1 MRAARRP
8 FRARLVLARGDIP
21 TRFARTSASMSVGW
35 TEQSRALVTTRPK
48 LKRAPMP
55 KRRGSKPST
64 RGGRGGRGGRGR
76 RSSDDRGAVASV
88 GTRRKYTAEE
98 IINWQTS
105 DDDDEEEDDGMFD
118 DGFGVSGLRPRAVAR
133 GRGRGRGARPAAAT
147 AVRKMTVGGVEVFL
161 DRGGGGSPPA
171 GLGAGAAVGF
181 DYNDIDGGMRGG
193 GGDDEHGE
201 PDEVSASS
209 SEDES
214 EDWSDGSI
222 DDDVAL
228 DYMENI
234 SDGSDEGDEDDYGS
248 DELDE
253 LAGLGSK
260 RDQVHRM
267 NDMMRV
273 LRMDLEGSHPEPPS
287 SRREGVEVVTPADFD
302 ADDDVWSRL
311 FSAAIDAGVSYIGF
325 PPVKSSMEALSLE
338 EAQRIAKRH
347 QCDMEIKGGGKRRH
361 AVLHLTSGS
370 RAMPVES
377 HSFLPK
383 QTRRKNVSSRQ
394 RSRRVKPAPQFVSG
408 GLANDTDVFSES
420 ESADDAM
427 DAPAGGVDESEVVY
441 PNRGSRRA
449 AEAQRR
455 DAERLERARSKKR
468 GTVVGAGHEFGAF
481 ERHTTGFGSRM
492 LAKMGFKG
500 TGGLGKARDG
510 IAEPVAA
517 ITRGKRVGLGAY
529 GSEKLV

>member
-1 MRAARRP
+1 MW
-8 FRARLVLARGDIP
+8 FGQ
-21 TRFARTSASMSVGW
+21 

-55 KRRGSKPST
+55 KRRGAKLST

-76 RSSDDRGAVASV
+76 RSSDDRGAGAST
-88 GTRRKYTAEE
+88 GTRRKYTADE
-98 IINWQTS
+98 IINWQSS
-105 DDDDEEEDDGMFD
+105 DDEDDDGMFD
-118 DGFGVSGLRPRAVAR
+118 DGFGVSGLRPRAMARGR
-133 GRGRGRGARPAAAT
+133 GRGRGRGARPAAA
-147 AVRKMTVGGVEVFL
+147 AAPVRKVTVGGVEVFL

-181 DYNDIDGGMRGG
+181 DYNDIDGSMRGG
-193 GGDDEHGE
+193 RGDEEHGE
-201 PDEVSASS
+201 PEEVSGSEDES

-234 SDGSDEGDEDDYGS
+234 SDGSDEEDEDDYGS
-248 DELDE
+248 DESGE

-260 RDQVHRM
+260 REQVHRM

-273 LRMDLEGSHPEPPS
+273 LRMDLEGSHPEPPL
-287 SRREGVEVVTPADFD
+287 SRREDVEVVTPADFD
-302 ADDDVWSRL
+302 ADADVWSRL

-325 PPVKSSMEALSLE
+325 PPVKSSMEAPSLE

-347 QCDMEIKGGGKRRH
+347 RCNMEIKGGGKRRH

-370 RAMPVES
+370 RAMPFES
-377 HSFLPK
+377 HSFPPK

-408 GLANDTDVFSES
+408 GLANDADVFSES
-420 ESADDAM
+420 ESTDDAM
-427 DAPAGGVDESEVVY
+427 DAPAGGVDDSEVVY

-492 LAKMGFKG
+492 LAKMGFEG

-510 IAEPVAA
+510 IAEPVTA

>member
-1 MRAARRP
+1 
-8 FRARLVLARGDIP
+8 
-21 TRFARTSASMSVGW
+21 
-35 TEQSRALVTTRPK
+35 
-48 LKRAPMP
+48 MP
-55 KRRGSKPST
+55 KRRGAKPST
-64 RGGRGGRGGRGR
+64 RSDRGGRAGRAGRGR
-76 RSSDDRGAVASV
+76 RSIGARGADASV

-98 IINWQTS
+98 IINWQS
-105 DDDDEEEDDGMFD
+105 SDEEDDDGMFD
-118 DGFGVSGLRPRAVAR
+118 DGFGVSGLRPRAIAR
-133 GRGRGRGARPAAAT
+133 GRGRGRGARPSVAPP
-147 AVRKMTVGGVEVFL
+147 VRKMTVGGVEVFL
-161 DRGGGGSPPA
+161 DRGGGGSTPA
-171 GLGAGAAVGF
+171 GPGASAAVGF
-181 DYNDIDGGMRGG
+181 DYNDIDAGVRGS
-193 GGDDEHGE
+193 DDEAHGE

-209 SEDES
+209 SEEES
-214 EDWSDGSI
+214 EDWSDDSI

-234 SDGSDEGDEDDYGS
+234 SDGSDEEDEKDYDS
-248 DELDE
+248 DESDE

-260 RDQVHRM
+260 REQVHRM

-273 LRMDLEGSHPEPPS
+273 LRMDLEGSHPEPPLPHG
-287 SRREGVEVVTPADFD
+287 EDVEVVAPADFD
-302 ADDDVWSRL
+302 AEDDVWSRL

-325 PPVKSSMEALSLE
+325 PPVKSSMEVPSLE
-338 EAQRIAKRH
+338 ETQRIAKRH
-347 QCDMEIKGGGKRRH
+347 RCDMEIKGGGKRRH

-370 RAMPVES
+370 RAVSVEV
-377 HSFLPK
+377 HSFTPK
-383 QTRRKNVSSRQ
+383 QSRRKNVSSWQ
-394 RSRRVKPAPQFVSG
+394 RSRRVKPPPQFVSG
-408 GLANDTDVFSES
+408 GLANDADVFSES
-420 ESADDAM
+420 ESADDTV
-427 DAPAGGVDESEVVY
+427 DASADGVDESEVVY

-481 ERHTTGFGSRM
+481 ERHTTGFGSKM
-492 LAKMGFKG
+492 LAKMGFRG

>member
-1 MRAARRP
+1 
-8 FRARLVLARGDIP
+8 
-21 TRFARTSASMSVGW
+21 
-35 TEQSRALVTTRPK
+35 
-48 LKRAPMP
+48 MP
-55 KRRGSKPST
+55 KRRGAKPST
-64 RGGRGGRGGRGR
+64 RGGRGGRGGRGK
-76 RSSDDRGAVASV
+76 RSSDDRGAGASV

-98 IINWQTS
+98 IINWQSS
-105 DDDDEEEDDGMFD
+105 DDEDDDGMFD

-133 GRGRGRGARPAAAT
+133 GRGRGRGRGARPAAA
-147 AVRKMTVGGVEVFL
+147 AAAAPVRKMTVGGVEVFL
-161 DRGGGGSPPA
+161 DRGGGGSPPS
-171 GLGAGAAVGF
+171 GLGVGAAVGF
-181 DYNDIDGGMRGG
+181 DYNDIDGMRRG

-201 PDEVSASS
+201 PDEVSGSEDES

-234 SDGSDEGDEDDYGS
+234 SDGSDEEDEDDYGS
-248 DELDE
+248 DESDE
-253 LAGLGSK
+253 LAGLGST
-260 RDQVHRM
+260 RERVHRM

-287 SRREGVEVVTPADFD
+287 SRREDVEVVTPADFD

-325 PPVKSSMEALSLE
+325 PPVKSSMEAPSLE

-347 QCDMEIKGGGKRRH
+347 RCDMEIKGGGKRRH

-370 RAMPVES
+370 RAMPFES
-377 HSFLPK
+377 HLFPPK
-383 QTRRKNVSSRQ
+383 QSRRKNVSSRQ
-394 RSRRVKPAPQFVSG
+394 RSRRVKPAPQFISG
-408 GLANDTDVFSES
+408 GLANDADVFSES
-420 ESADDAM
+420 ESTDAAM
-427 DAPAGGVDESEVVY
+427 DAPAGGVDGTDVVY

-492 LAKMGFKG
+492 LAKMGFEG

-510 IAEPVAA
+510 IAEPVTA